1 MSSSTSWK
9 GTWCWNT
16 SRLTVS
22 GERNTSGRET
32 CFLCPLIRLTLRSG
46 RRIPWDWLSRDL
58 GGRKIPKAMPGTV
71 RSAMK
76 SSSNCP
82 GVKAISFRICEGY
95 RRNSTPVRP
104 CARVRRVAMYSP
116 SPRDRVCSFVSA
128 HSSKFYMK
136 NVLENLT
143 FTRKNQRHVDNVDDI
158 RGYGNQV
165 PSLIRESLIF
175 RKYK

>member
-1 MSSSTSWK
+1 
-9 GTWCWNT
+9 
-16 SRLTVS
+16 
-22 GERNTSGRET
+22 
-32 CFLCPLIRLTLRSG
+32 
-46 RRIPWDWLSRDL
+46 
-58 GGRKIPKAMPGTV
+58 
-71 RSAMK
+71 
-76 SSSNCP
+76 
-82 GVKAISFRICEGY
+82 
-95 RRNSTPVRP
+95 
-104 CARVRRVAMYSP
+104 MYSP